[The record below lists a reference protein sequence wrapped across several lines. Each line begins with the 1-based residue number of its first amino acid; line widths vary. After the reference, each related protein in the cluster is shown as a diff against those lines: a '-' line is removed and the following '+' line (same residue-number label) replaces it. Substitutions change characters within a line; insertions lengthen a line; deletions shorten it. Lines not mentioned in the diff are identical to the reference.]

1 MSPAA
6 LPVVAVQNGAGATVK
21 LPEVFLSPIRPDIVN
36 AVHTG
41 TRSSFLHNL
50 NETQSMTAVV
60 LDSTSERSF
69 SVL

>member
-6 LPVVAVQNGAGATVK
+6 LPVVAVQNGGGATVK

-41 TRSSFLHNL
+41 TRSS
-50 NETQSMTAVV
+50 SSIISKSRCMTAVD
-60 LDSTSERSF
+60 LDSTSVRGISF
-69 SVL
+69 M